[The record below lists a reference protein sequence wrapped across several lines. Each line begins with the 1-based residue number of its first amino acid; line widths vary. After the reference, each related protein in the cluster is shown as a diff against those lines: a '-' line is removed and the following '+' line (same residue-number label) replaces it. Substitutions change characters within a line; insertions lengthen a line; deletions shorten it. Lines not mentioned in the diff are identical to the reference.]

1 MKCGPSGDRSF
12 GFGECQSG
20 PDPDIAN
27 FMQEHAK
34 TQSIPELEKLLLA
47 HLRSE
52 GI

>member
-1 MKCGPSGDRSF
+1 
-12 GFGECQSG
+12 
-20 PDPDIAN
+20 
-27 FMQEHAK
+27 MQEHAK